1 MDWQFLLGLLLRF
14 IIPLVIAVVFLW
26 VAFRIARELNR
37 IEGRL
42 KEIRDRLPRA

>member
-14 IIPLVIAVVFLW
+14 VIPVAIAVFFMW
-26 VAFRIARELNR
+26 VAFRIGRELNR

-42 KEIRDRLPRA
+42 KEIRNRLPRA

>member
-1 MDWQFLLGLLLRF
+1 LAVSVVDSVAIHNPFA
-14 IIPLVIAVVFLW
+14 IAVFFMW
-26 VAFRIARELNR
+26 VAFRIIRELNR

>member
-1 MDWQFLLGLLLRF
+1 MDWQFLLWMLLRF
-14 IIPLVIAVVFLW
+14 IIPFAIAVFFMW
-26 VAFRIARELNR
+26 VAFRIIRELNR

>member
-14 IIPLVIAVVFLW
+14 IIPFAIAVFFMW
-26 VAFRIARELNR
+26 VAFRIARDLNR

-42 KEIRDRLPRA
+42 REIHDRLPRA